1 MNTKNIILLALVF
14 PLQFAFA
21 QIGNV
26 GINTNNPQEKLH
38 VKGTMRLESSTSITP
53 GSYLFSDANGNATW
67 QFKTLSNKNYHPT
80 YGTTPYELLNFN
92 APPVLPPGYVGQ
104 NTLSEIKYTGTYID
118 LPAGK
123 WLVMFNNVAN
133 IQYTVDRTVA
143 NPVWTDLPADKSV
156 WVRSTLSDDTIE
168 YVKGTD
174 MNNKPTGL
182 PRPISADIQG
192 AANKVSNIVSGP
204 SPTALIIGELFV
216 NNTSGAVK
224 RYYVKV
230 NTEIY
235 NMAGANKEAVKLIN
249 FGITPTIV
257 PETKFIAYP
266 IQ

>member
-92 APPVLPPGYVGQ
+92 VQANMPPGYVGQ

-182 PRPISADIQG
+182 PRPISANIQG